1 MADQKLENMLEL
13 SLAADEN
20 QREKSENLNVGYD
33 SQTKRWELI
42 IKYSGE
48 LQLPPSVSVLPLYG
62 GYAIISIPE
71 TEIESL
77 SKKPQIEYI
86 EKPKN
91 LVLSLYEARAASCI
105 TPVQIPPFSL
115 TGKGIIVGIVD
126 SGIDIF
132 HPDFRNEDGTTRI
145 LELWDQTIP
154 WNQTIPNEEDS
165 NFFYNRGKIFSRE
178 EINQALIN
186 NDRSFPSRDPS
197 GHGTHVAGIAA
208 GNGRASQGEQKG
220 VAPESELLIV
230 KLGNTF
236 PDGFPRTTELMLG
249 MDYCVRKAADLNMPL
264 ALNISFGNSYGSHDG
279 SSLLETFI
287 DNLSNLGRTTIAI
300 GSGNEGNKG
309 RHAAGKLMEQ
319 IPMQIELAVS
329 PNETS
334 LNVQLWKNYVDTFQF
349 RLVAPSG
356 ASVVLTEQSIGAY
369 RDVLDRTQL
378 LWYFGEPA
386 PYSVSQEIYLEM
398 IPLPGNTY
406 IQSGIWK
413 FEFTPVDIVDGR
425 FDLWLPSGNAI
436 NPSTNFL
443 VPSPDVTLTIPS
455 TASNPITVAA
465 YNSNTDSFAS
475 FSGQGFTGLSLPK
488 PDIAAPGVDIT
499 STAPGGGYTQN
510 TGTSMATPFV
520 TGSAALLMEYGIIQ
534 GRDPY
539 LYGQKVK
546 AYLQKGARH
555 LPAVQNYPSP
565 QIGWGVLCLKDSI
578 P

>member
-13 SLAADEN
+13 SLAANEN

-48 LQLPPSVSVLPLYG
+48 LQLPESVSVLPLYG

-77 SKKPQIEYI
+77 SQNPQIEYI

-105 TPVQIPPFSL
+105 TPVQNPPLSL

-154 WNQTIPNEEDS
+154 NEEDS
-165 NFFYNRGKIFSRE
+165 SFFYNRGKIFSRE
-178 EINQALIN
+178 EINQVLID
-186 NDRSFPSRDPS
+186 NDQSFPSRDPS

-208 GNGRASQGEQKG
+208 GNGRASRGEQKG

-236 PDGFPRTTELMLG
+236 PEGFPRTTELMLG

-309 RHAAGKLMEQ
+309 RHAAGQLMDET
-319 IPMQIELAVS
+319 PMQIELAVS

-356 ASVVLTEQSIGAY
+356 ASVILTEQSIGAY

-398 IPLPGNTY
+398 IPLPGSSY

-413 FEFTPVDIVDGR
+413 LEFTPVDIVDGR
-425 FDLWLPSGNAI
+425 FDLWLPSGNAV
-436 NPSTNFL
+436 NPSTMFL

-534 GRDPY
+534 ERDPY

-555 LPAVQNYPSP
+555 LPAVQKYPSP

>member
-13 SLAADEN
+13 SLAANEN

-48 LQLPPSVSVLPLYG
+48 LQLPESVSVLPLYG

-77 SKKPQIEYI
+77 SQNPQIEYI

-105 TPVQIPPFSL
+105 TPVQNPPLSL

-132 HPDFRNEDGTTRI
+132 HPDFRNEDGTTRF

-154 WNQTIPNEEDS
+154 NEEDS
-165 NFFYNRGKIFSRE
+165 SFFYNRGKIFSRE
-178 EINQALIN
+178 EINQVLID
-186 NDRSFPSRDPS
+186 NDQSFPSRDPS

-208 GNGRASQGEQKG
+208 GNGRASRGEQKG

-236 PDGFPRTTELMLG
+236 PEGFPRTTELMLG

-309 RHAAGKLMEQ
+309 RHAAGQLMDET
-319 IPMQIELAVS
+319 PMQIELAVS

-356 ASVVLTEQSIGAY
+356 ASVILTEQSIGAY

-398 IPLPGNTY
+398 IPLPGSSY

-413 FEFTPVDIVDGR
+413 LEFTPVDIVDGR
-425 FDLWLPSGNAI
+425 FDLWLPSGNAV

-534 GRDPY
+534 ERDPY

-555 LPAVQNYPSP
+555 LPAVQKYPSP

>member
-13 SLAADEN
+13 SLAANEN
-20 QREKSENLNVGYD
+20 QREQSENLNVGYD

-48 LQLPPSVSVLPLYG
+48 LQLPESVSVLPLYG
-62 GYAIISIPE
+62 GYAIISILE

-77 SKKPQIEYI
+77 SQNPQIEYI

-105 TPVQIPPFSL
+105 TPVQNPPLSL

-154 WNQTIPNEEDS
+154 NEEDN
-165 NFFYNRGKIFSRE
+165 NFFYNRGKIFGRE
-178 EINQALIN
+178 EINQALID

-208 GNGRASQGEQKG
+208 GNGRASRGEQKG

-236 PDGFPRTTELMLG
+236 PEGFPRTTELMLG

-309 RHAAGKLMEQ
+309 RHAAGQLMDET
-319 IPMQIELAVS
+319 PMQIELAVS

-356 ASVVLTEQSIGAY
+356 ASVILTEQSIGAY

-398 IPLPGNTY
+398 IPLPGSSY

-413 FEFTPVDIVDGR
+413 LEFTPVDIVDGR
-425 FDLWLPSGNAI
+425 FDLWLPSGNAV

-555 LPAVQNYPSP
+555 LPAVQKYPSP

>member
-1 MADQKLENMLEL
+1 MADQKLENELGL
-13 SLAADEN
+13 SLASSET
-20 QREKSENLNVGYD
+20 QREKSDNLNVGYD
-33 SQTKRWELI
+33 PLTKRWELI

-48 LQLPPSVSVLPLYG
+48 LNLPEYISVLPLYG

-71 TEIESL
+71 TAIDAL
-77 SKKPQIEYI
+77 SQIPEIEYI

-91 LVLSLYEARAASCI
+91 LVLSLYEAKAASCI
-105 TPVQIPPFSL
+105 TPVQNPPFSL
-115 TGKGIIVGIVD
+115 SGKGVLVGIVD

-132 HPDFRNEDGTTRI
+132 HPDFRNEDGSTRI

-154 WNQTIPNEEDS
+154 NEDADT
-165 NFFYNRGKIFSRE
+165 FFYNRGKIFSRD
-178 EINQALIN
+178 EIDRALSE

-208 GNGRASQGEQKG
+208 GNGRASRGEQKG
-220 VAPESELLIV
+220 VAPKSELLIV
-230 KLGNTF
+230 KLGNSF
-236 PDGFPRTTELMLG
+236 PDAFPRTTELMLG
-249 MDYCVRKAADLNMPL
+249 MDYCVRKAASLNLPL

-279 SSLLETFI
+279 TSLLETFI

-309 RHAAGKLMEQ
+309 RHTSGRLSAET
-319 IPMQIELAVS
+319 PMQIELAIS
-329 PNETS
+329 ENESS
-334 LNVQLWKNYVDTFQF
+334 LNVQLWKNYVDTFQL
-349 RLVAPSG
+349 RLIAPSG
-356 ASVVLTEQSIGAY
+356 ASVILTEQSIGAY
-369 RDVLDRTQL
+369 QDILDRTQL

-398 IPLPGNTY
+398 IPLPGNSY
-406 IQSGIWK
+406 VQSGIWK
-413 FEFTPVDIVDGR
+413 FQFTPVNIVDGR
-425 FDLWLPSGNAI
+425 FDLWLPSGNAV
-436 NPSTNFL
+436 NPSTSFL
-443 VPSPDVTLTIPS
+443 VPSPETTLTIPS

-475 FSGQGFTGLSLPK
+475 FSGQGFTGLSQPK
-488 PDIAAPGVDIT
+488 PDIAAPGVNIL

-555 LPAVQNYPSP
+555 LPVVQNYPSP
-565 QIGWGVLCLKDSI
+565 QIGWGVLCLKDSF
-578 P
+578 PY

>member
-13 SLAADEN
+13 SLAANEN

-33 SQTKRWELI
+33 SLTKRWELI

-48 LQLPPSVSVLPLYG
+48 LLLPEYISVLPLYG

-77 SKKPQIEYI
+77 SQNPQIEYI

-105 TPVQIPPFSL
+105 TPVQNPPLSL

-154 WNQTIPNEEDS
+154 NEEDS
-165 NFFYNRGKIFSRE
+165 NFFYNRGKIFSRD
-178 EINQALIN
+178 EINQALMD

-208 GNGRASQGEQKG
+208 GKGRASRGERKG

-236 PDGFPRTTELMLG
+236 PEGFPRTTELMLG
-249 MDYCVRKAADLNMPL
+249 MDYCVRKAADLNIPL

-309 RHAAGKLMEQ
+309 RHAAGQLVEEN
-319 IPMQIELAVS
+319 PMQIELAVS

-334 LNVQLWKNYVDTFQF
+334 LNVQLWKNYVDTFQL

-398 IPLPGNTY
+398 IPLPGSSY

-413 FEFTPVDIVDGR
+413 LEFTPVNIVDGR

-455 TASNPITVAA
+455 TASNPIAVAA

-555 LPAVQNYPSP
+555 LPAVQTYPSP

>member
-13 SLAADEN
+13 SLAANEN

-48 LQLPPSVSVLPLYG
+48 LQLPESVSVLPLYG

-77 SKKPQIEYI
+77 SQNPQIEYI

-105 TPVQIPPFSL
+105 TPVQNPPLSL

-154 WNQTIPNEEDS
+154 NEEDS
-165 NFFYNRGKIFSRE
+165 SFFYNRGKIFSRE
-178 EINQALIN
+178 EINQVLID
-186 NDRSFPSRDPS
+186 NDQSFPSRDPS

-208 GNGRASQGEQKG
+208 GNGRASLGEQKG

-236 PDGFPRTTELMLG
+236 PEGLPRTTELMLG

-309 RHAAGKLMEQ
+309 RHAAGQLMDET
-319 IPMQIELAVS
+319 PMQIELAVS

-356 ASVVLTEQSIGAY
+356 ASVILTEQSIGAY

-398 IPLPGNTY
+398 IPLPGSSY

-413 FEFTPVDIVDGR
+413 LEFTPVDIVDGR
-425 FDLWLPSGNAI
+425 FDLWLPSGNAV

-534 GRDPY
+534 ERDPY

-555 LPAVQNYPSP
+555 LPAVQKYPSP

>member
-13 SLAADEN
+13 SLAANEN

-33 SQTKRWELI
+33 SLTKRWELI

-48 LQLPPSVSVLPLYG
+48 LLLPDYISVLPLYG

-77 SKKPQIEYI
+77 SQNPQIEYI

-105 TPVQIPPFSL
+105 TPVQNPPLSL

-154 WNQTIPNEEDS
+154 NEEDS
-165 NFFYNRGKIFSRE
+165 NFFYNRGKIFSRD
-178 EINQALIN
+178 EINQALLD

-208 GNGRASQGEQKG
+208 GNGRASRGEQRG

-236 PDGFPRTTELMLG
+236 PEGFPRTTELMLG
-249 MDYCVRKAADLNMPL
+249 MDYCVRKAADLNIPL

-309 RHAAGKLMEQ
+309 RHAAGQLVEENP
-319 IPMQIELAVS
+319 IQIELAVS

-334 LNVQLWKNYVDTFQF
+334 LNVQLWKNYVDTFQL

-398 IPLPGNTY
+398 IPLPGSSY

-413 FEFTPVDIVDGR
+413 LEFTPVNIVDGR

-455 TASNPITVAA
+455 TASNPIAVAA

-555 LPAVQNYPSP
+555 LPAVQTYPSP

>member
-77 SKKPQIEYI
+77 SQNPQIEYI

-105 TPVQIPPFSL
+105 TPVQIPPLSL

-165 NFFYNRGKIFSRE
+165 NFFYNRGKIFSQE
-178 EINQALIN
+178 EINQALID

-236 PDGFPRTTELMLG
+236 PEGFPRTTELMLG

>member
-13 SLAADEN
+13 SLAANEN

-48 LQLPPSVSVLPLYG
+48 LQLPESVSVLPLYG

-77 SKKPQIEYI
+77 SQNPQIEYI

-105 TPVQIPPFSL
+105 TPVQNPPLSL

-154 WNQTIPNEEDS
+154 NEEDS
-165 NFFYNRGKIFSRE
+165 SFFYNRGKIFSRE
-178 EINQALIN
+178 EINQVLID
-186 NDRSFPSRDPS
+186 NDQAFPSRDPS

-208 GNGRASQGEQKG
+208 GNGRASRGEQKG

-236 PDGFPRTTELMLG
+236 PEGFPRTTELMLG

-309 RHAAGKLMEQ
+309 RHAAGQLMDET
-319 IPMQIELAVS
+319 PMQIELAVS

-356 ASVVLTEQSIGAY
+356 ASVILTEQSIGAY

-398 IPLPGNTY
+398 IPLPGSSY

-413 FEFTPVDIVDGR
+413 LEFTPVDIVDGR
-425 FDLWLPSGNAI
+425 FDLWLPSGNAV

-534 GRDPY
+534 ERDPY

-555 LPAVQNYPSP
+555 LPAVQKYPSP

>member
-13 SLAADEN
+13 SLAANEN

-33 SQTKRWELI
+33 SLTKRWELI

-48 LQLPPSVSVLPLYG
+48 LLLPEYISVLPLYG

-77 SKKPQIEYI
+77 SQNPQIEYI

-105 TPVQIPPFSL
+105 TPVQNPPLSL
-115 TGKGIIVGIVD
+115 TGKGITVGIVD

-154 WNQTIPNEEDS
+154 NEEDS
-165 NFFYNRGKIFSRE
+165 NFFYNRGKIFSRD
-178 EINQALIN
+178 EINQALMD

-208 GNGRASQGEQKG
+208 GNGRASRGERKG

-236 PDGFPRTTELMLG
+236 PEGFPRTTELMLG
-249 MDYCVRKAADLNMPL
+249 MDYCVRKAADLNIPL

-309 RHAAGKLMEQ
+309 RHAAGQLVEEN
-319 IPMQIELAVS
+319 PMQIELAVS

-334 LNVQLWKNYVDTFQF
+334 LNVQLWKNYVDTFQL

-398 IPLPGNTY
+398 IPLPGSSY

-413 FEFTPVDIVDGR
+413 LEFTPVNIVDGR

-455 TASNPITVAA
+455 TASNPIAVAA

-555 LPAVQNYPSP
+555 LPAVQTYPSP

>member
-13 SLAADEN
+13 SLAANEN

-33 SQTKRWELI
+33 SLTKRWELI

-48 LQLPPSVSVLPLYG
+48 LLLPDYISVLPLYG

-77 SKKPQIEYI
+77 SQNPQIEYI

-105 TPVQIPPFSL
+105 TPVQNPPLSL

-154 WNQTIPNEEDS
+154 NEEDS
-165 NFFYNRGKIFSRE
+165 NFFYNRGKIFSRD
-178 EINQALIN
+178 EINQALLD

-208 GNGRASQGEQKG
+208 GNGRASRGEQKG

-236 PDGFPRTTELMLG
+236 PEGFPRTTELMLG
-249 MDYCVRKAADLNMPL
+249 MDYCVRKAADLNIPL

-309 RHAAGKLMEQ
+309 RHAAGQLVEEN
-319 IPMQIELAVS
+319 PMQIELAVS

-334 LNVQLWKNYVDTFQF
+334 LNVQLWKNYVDTFQL

-398 IPLPGNTY
+398 IPLPGSSY

-413 FEFTPVDIVDGR
+413 LEFTPVNIVDGR

-455 TASNPITVAA
+455 TASNPIAVAA

-555 LPAVQNYPSP
+555 LPAVQTYPSP

>member
-13 SLAADEN
+13 SLAANEN

-48 LQLPPSVSVLPLYG
+48 LQLPESVSVLPLYG

-77 SKKPQIEYI
+77 SQNPQIEYI

-105 TPVQIPPFSL
+105 TPVQNPPLSL

-154 WNQTIPNEEDS
+154 NEEDS
-165 NFFYNRGKIFSRE
+165 SFFYNRGKIFSRE
-178 EINQALIN
+178 EINQVLID
-186 NDRSFPSRDPS
+186 NDQSFPSRDPS

-208 GNGRASQGEQKG
+208 GNGRASRGEQKG

-236 PDGFPRTTELMLG
+236 PEGFPRTTELMLG

-309 RHAAGKLMEQ
+309 RHAAGQLMDET
-319 IPMQIELAVS
+319 PMQIELAVS

-356 ASVVLTEQSIGAY
+356 ASVILTEQSIGAY

-398 IPLPGNTY
+398 IPLPGSSY

-413 FEFTPVDIVDGR
+413 LEFTPVDIVDGR
-425 FDLWLPSGNAI
+425 FDLWLPSGNAV

-534 GRDPY
+534 ERDPY

-555 LPAVQNYPSP
+555 LPAVQKYPSP